1 MSGDNSGD
9 DDNDGAGV
17 DGDSAIISGDGVTT
31 SKWSLG
37 WHRSGQ
43 KSWGD
48 KEKFNADGDETDQKH
63 DDGDDDDQDQDEGND
78 LVPPCP
84 LLWHRRAFRELQ
96 LLQIICYS
104 DDYPDPLATLIN
116 VIMIKRE
123 RWWWSNMTMMI
134 MMIKRERWSLIKYDD
149 DDQDDDG
156 EREREMMVIKYDDN
170 WRMQGAPNPLANS
183 NPKMHLF
190 KMIRVTLSKRY
201 FWICIWVFTLVY
213 LYFCI

>member
-48 KEKFNADGDETDQKH
+48 KEKFNADGD
-63 DDGDDDDQDQDEGND
+63 DDDQDQDEGND

-96 LLQIICYS
+96 LLQIIRHS
-104 DDYPDPLATLIN
+104 DDYPDPLAVLIMTTLIN
-116 VIMIKRE
+116 VIKKRE
-123 RWWWSNMTMMI
+123 I
-134 MMIKRERWSLIKYDD
+134 L
-149 DDQDDDG
+149 
-156 EREREMMVIKYDDN
+156 VIKYDNDD
-170 WRMQGAPNPLANS
+170 
-183 NPKMHLF
+183 HDD
-190 KMIRVTLSKRY
+190 
-201 FWICIWVFTLVY
+201 
-213 LYFCI
+213 